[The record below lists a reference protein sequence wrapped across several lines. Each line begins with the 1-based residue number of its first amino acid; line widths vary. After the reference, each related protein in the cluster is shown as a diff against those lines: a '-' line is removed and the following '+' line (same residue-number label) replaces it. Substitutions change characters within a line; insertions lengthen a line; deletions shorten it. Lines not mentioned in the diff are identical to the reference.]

1 MVLGGVRKS
10 QEAEKARLVTEG
22 NYVADYVESL
32 TLIIER
38 LETGRYAT
46 REKSGIKC
54 TIIPGKD
61 KPAPLDFD
69 RVTFFKKRLSSAER
83 FLKAL
88 QQKALTRA
96 TTAAAHSWESAV
108 YDDTMSS
115 SFAAPDTYVNA
126 KPATP
131 ASRGEPSPLGSPTR
145 SGHAEMLRSER
156 DRLHAELLE
165 TQYQLETLTA
175 NKKADVEAALL
186 QVDPPPPSHCS
197 APRRGF
203 EASRALCFA
212 PSPLPPTR
220 AGCELYPA
228 SLL

>member
-1 MVLGGVRKS
+1 
-10 QEAEKARLVTEG
+10 VTEG

-96 TTAAAHSWESAV
+96 TTAAHSWDSGV
-108 YDDTMSS
+108 YDDTTP
-115 SFAAPDTYVNA
+115 SFAAPVTHLNA

-145 SGHAEMLRSER
+145 SGNAEMLRSER

-186 QVDPPPPSHCS
+186 QVDLPPLRCALPWSRS
-197 APRRGF
+197 QQ
-203 EASRALCFA
+203 RALFRSV
-212 PSPLPPTR
+212 PSLAHPRCMR
-220 AGCELYPA
+220 AV
-228 SLL
+228 SSVRS